1 MQPVMASPLISPRLG
16 SSSLRKGHYLLR
28 GGRFCLKLCNTA
40 KRGSLCQRSHP
51 HSPRLRSA
59 PHMLHSPLHP
69 SWQRGF
75 MGMLSHTC
83 SSTISLTSIPSSGIK
98 LTSMS
103 SCNSSLSSSLGASFI
118 RIKHSSKS
126 HSIGRVNSFRQRAQR
141 SDSAV
146 LICPVTSMP
155 LGCAGKKAS
164 LSSPR
169 RAPPPA
175 PPLHMAPQ
183 DKEEATHRELFPFP
197 LEGYLPILLS
207 SERWELPF
215 AKSSVGKR

>member
-1 MQPVMASPLISPRLG
+1 MQPVMASSLISPRLG

-40 KRGSLCQRSHP
+40 KRGSLCQRLHP

-59 PHMLHSPLHP
+59 PHMLHSPLHL

-98 LTSMS
+98 LMSMS

-118 RIKHSSKS
+118 RRKHSLKS
-126 HSIGRVNSFRQRAQR
+126 HSIGRENSFRHRAQR

-146 LICPVTSMP
+146 LIRPVTSIP
-155 LGCAGKKAS
+155 LGVCRKKSVPFVPETSATSCSAS
-164 LSSPR
+164 PYGPSRRRGGNSS
-169 RAPPPA
+169 RAIS
-175 PPLHMAPQ
+175 
-183 DKEEATHRELFPFP
+183 
-197 LEGYLPILLS
+197 LPSGRIS
-207 SERWELPF
+207 SHLTF
-215 AKSSVGKR
+215 I